1 MAITWGSVLAFMGIA
16 LAVAAPGI
24 GSARAV
30 GILGEQASGVIS
42 EEPERFGQ
50 ALLLQALP
58 GTQGIYGL
66 LIGFMIMAKIN
77 VFDLAQF
84 IPLSTQQG
92 WMFFFAVLPVAIV
105 GFFSTIYQ
113 ARACSGGIGVI
124 TKRPEDVGKAITLAA
139 MVETYAVLGFL
150 ASLLLLNGIPL

>member
-1 MAITWGSVLAFMGIA
+1 MEIAWGSALAFMGIA
-16 LAVAAPGI
+16 FAVVLPGI
-24 GSARAV
+24 GSARTL
-30 GILGEQASGVIS
+30 GILGEQAAGVIT

-66 LIGFMIMAKIN
+66 LIGFMIMSKIH
-77 VFDLAQF
+77 VFDLANF
-84 IPLSTQQG
+84 THLTVPQG
-92 WMFFFAVLPVAIV
+92 WMFFIAALPVALV
-105 GFFSTIYQ
+105 GLLSSIFQ
-113 ARACSGGIGVI
+113 GKACAGGLGVI

-150 ASLLLLNGIPL
+150 ASLLLINGIPL